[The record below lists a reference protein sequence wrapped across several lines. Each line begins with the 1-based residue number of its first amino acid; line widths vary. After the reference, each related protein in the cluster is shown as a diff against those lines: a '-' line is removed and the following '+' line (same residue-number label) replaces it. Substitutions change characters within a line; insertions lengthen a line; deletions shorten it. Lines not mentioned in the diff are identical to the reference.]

1 MAVSN
6 LTGSKKPGELCRAT
20 LLPATRFIHYVESHP
35 FYAQMTRLSPA
46 NLTMVLDFMKYEYN
60 QTRTVLPLE
69 PSLCH

>member
-1 MAVSN
+1 VRRCYPRRD
-6 LTGSKKPGELCRAT
+6 L
-20 LLPATRFIHYVESHP
+20 FIMSSRIS